1 MMALLGI
8 TQMGYMDPFR
18 ARVLQPDP
26 GRESSGGEEI
36 ARDECQTRSEPVVH
50 LPSEDSSP
58 FFRTKEQCLE
68 ERYFGRLPADCE
80 TGAQL
85 ERMPYHNGSVETYSH
100 MKLLCQTPKAPN
112 MMYRVPLTDSQ
123 QIGWWL
129 PQDPS
134 ETLEKT
140 EPWSRVIRY
149 PLANSE
155 MTQ

>member
-26 GRESSGGEEI
+26 
-36 ARDECQTRSEPVVH
+36 
-50 LPSEDSSP
+50 
-58 FFRTKEQCLE
+58 E